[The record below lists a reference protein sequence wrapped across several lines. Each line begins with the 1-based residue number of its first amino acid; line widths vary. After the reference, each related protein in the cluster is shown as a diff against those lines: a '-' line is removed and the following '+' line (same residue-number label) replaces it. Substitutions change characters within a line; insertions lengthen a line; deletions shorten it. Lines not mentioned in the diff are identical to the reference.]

1 MGSGGKLLMIH
12 QFALPS
18 ISGVS
23 VMNADLL
30 RLIPTAAPGI
40 RVASQSYEG
49 FKQPGDLM
57 AVLQAQHADAT
68 CVVGA
73 NLHIEVGWGFSLAVA
88 KWCQLLSKPL
98 YLHLHDYWPHHRD
111 AITVLQREF
120 GARLLAITPAIVE
133 ELAADGF
140 AAELLPVGINVS
152 ASPVAVVAPAEPKTV
167 ASVGRLVQRK
177 HFADTVRAFCLADL
191 GPGAVLYLR
200 LPPSLVYTPEQ
211 DRARLREVRAELR
224 ACRAR
229 SVVRISRR
237 PRLGTDYTHWSV
249 YVCASEYEGVSMTP
263 IEAAMQG
270 CPPLMS
276 DIAPHRAIVN
286 VLFPGRDAEFIF
298 PVGDC
303 HALAALLRDEVLTG
317 RRRAELAARRA
328 QFHALIERVWSLRN
342 TARALAALAQDPAVD
357 SAFVAATASQRGLRE

>member
-1 MGSGGKLLMIH
+1 MGSGGKLLMVH

-40 RVASQSYEG
+40 RVAIQSYEG
-49 FKQPGDLM
+49 FTQPGDLV

-73 NLHIEVGWGFSLAVA
+73 NLHIEVGWEFSLALA
-88 KWCQLLSKPL
+88 EWCRMLPKPL

-111 AITVLQREF
+111 AITVLERDF

-133 ELAADGF
+133 GLAADGF
-140 AAELLPVGINVS
+140 AAELLPVGINVPV
-152 ASPVAVVAPAEPKTV
+152 SPVPVAAPAEPTTV
-167 ASVGRLVQRK
+167 ASVGRLVPRK

-191 GPGAVLYLR
+191 GPGVVLYLR

-211 DRARLREVRAELR
+211 DRERLREVRAELR

-229 SVVRISRR
+229 PRIRISRR
-237 PRLGTDYTHWSV
+237 PRLGTDYTRWSV

-276 DIAPHRAIVN
+276 DIAPHRAIVD
-286 VLFPGRDAEFIF
+286 VLFPGRDAEFLF

-303 HALAALLRDEVLTG
+303 DALAALLRDEVLTG
-317 RRRAELAARRA
+317 RRRAELAAGRA
-328 QFHALIERVWSLRN
+328 QFHALIEHVWSLRN
-342 TARALAALAQDPAVD
+342 TARALAALSQDPAAD
-357 SAFVAATASQRGLRE
+357 SAFVSAAASRRRLRE